1 MEALQAESFF
11 ASCPEAVGIITDA
24 GILVASNRRFERTI
38 GPAQV
43 LLNQDILNNCVSK
56 EDHGRFKIYMQ
67 RAREAHAAS
76 PPESPPSDG
85 DASDLLEWAIT
96 PTIRS
101 VSTMAMGNKG
111 DFPIWRKM
119 DWSFSVLDDT
129 RLIMTGRLSNAG
141 PTSAETEEAPEGA
154 GVPPPPSERELLDFL
169 NKAPIAMH
177 WLSGTGHVLWANETE
192 MNVLGYTAEEYI
204 GQPIMNFCPDDGPL
218 VLEIFKSLGSGCA
231 IKDVPV
237 RFRTKDGRIKH
248 LLIDSNVNWNAD
260 GSFKHTR
267 CFIRD
272 DTSRKVREE
281 RLRVT
286 REKELE
292 LAKAKDVFFRKI
304 FHEIRT
310 PSHILA
316 HSISAVGAWVESNAD
331 EHGKA
336 SMAIVSKD
344 WRKLLTLVDDAAD
357 ASLFH
362 LGRVPLLRPQ
372 SFSVKNAVLD
382 ICNEMVSEKLIPEGV
397 SCSITLGHGG
407 EKSWPWSATAL
418 ELEWTQAHVND
429 LVTGDR
435 GRITRVLRLLTST
448 ALQRTKNGHVKLQV
462 TFWPGQAGKK
472 AAFAFSVSDNGPALD
487 TVWVN
492 ERFHSYFHKASTNI
506 EESRDLADLQLS
518 EEQDTGEGGCDLG
531 LFVSFNLV
539 QTLGGCLEC
548 FSEKGKRGTTFTFT
562 IPLAGGE
569 TGAQTA
575 FNDLGMEDMN
585 DEPDLLGAWTDVC
598 DSAAADEHVQRTSL
612 LEQSVVQLPAVGI
625 AAELKRRPHVLI
637 ADQSYV
643 SQRVGTKLLKAMNCT
658 VEVAANGHQ
667 ALQLLQDNPE
677 CYDAVL
683 MELRM
688 PVMDGIECA
697 RQIRLDQRLDN
708 LPLIAFLSDASMERE
723 QVEELGFQGMCVKP
737 ATRQDLQKELDRVMK
752 DSTLQLNGLEAGA
765 CGGMLQRIQ
774 ISASPVAALQ
784 ARHQEAPAEAAA
796 VVRAGTGAW
805 KCLIVEDNPVCL
817 RVARKMMEKL
827 GFVCETADN
836 GLKAVNLLTQNAARA
851 DLVLMDLR
859 MPVMDGLE
867 ATKKIRQELNLK
879 SLAIVALT
887 GELVDEAWSS
897 NFNGVINK
905 PADIS
910 KIRCEITRIF
920 PEWVEPPEE

>member
-1 MEALQAESFF
+1 
-11 ASCPEAVGIITDA
+11 
-24 GILVASNRRFERTI
+24 
-38 GPAQV
+38 
-43 LLNQDILNNCVSK
+43 
-56 EDHGRFKIYMQ
+56 
-67 RAREAHAAS
+67 
-76 PPESPPSDG
+76 
-85 DASDLLEWAIT
+85 
-96 PTIRS
+96 
-101 VSTMAMGNKG
+101 
-111 DFPIWRKM
+111 
-119 DWSFSVLDDT
+119 
-129 RLIMTGRLSNAG
+129 MTGRLSNAG

-237 RFRTKDGRIKH
+237 RFRTKNGRIKH

-492 ERFHSYFHKASTNI
+492 ERFHSYFHK
-506 EESRDLADLQLS
+506 
-518 EEQDTGEGGCDLG
+518 
-531 LFVSFNLV
+531 
-539 QTLGGCLEC
+539 
-548 FSEKGKRGTTFTFT
+548 
-562 IPLAGGE
+562 
-569 TGAQTA
+569 
-575 FNDLGMEDMN
+575 
-585 DEPDLLGAWTDVC
+585 VC
-598 DSAAADEHVQRTSL
+598 DTCVCNTARVSL
-612 LEQSVVQLPAVGI
+612 IFS
-625 AAELKRRPHVLI
+625 R
-637 ADQSYV
+637 
-643 SQRVGTKLLKAMNCT
+643 
-658 VEVAANGHQ
+658 
-667 ALQLLQDNPE
+667 
-677 CYDAVL
+677 
-683 MELRM
+683 
-688 PVMDGIECA
+688 
-697 RQIRLDQRLDN
+697 
-708 LPLIAFLSDASMERE
+708 
-723 QVEELGFQGMCVKP
+723 ELGVRQRG
-737 ATRQDLQKELDRVMK
+737 ATRRSSRAPSRQVHMRSKQKFGV
-752 DSTLQLNGLEAGA
+752 
-765 CGGMLQRIQ
+765 Q
-774 ISASPVAALQ
+774 IP
-784 ARHQEAPAEAAA
+784 
-796 VVRAGTGAW
+796 G
-805 KCLIVEDNPVCL
+805 
-817 RVARKMMEKL
+817 
-827 GFVCETADN
+827 
-836 GLKAVNLLTQNAARA
+836 VN
-851 DLVLMDLR
+851 
-859 MPVMDGLE
+859 
-867 ATKKIRQELNLK
+867 
-879 SLAIVALT
+879 
-887 GELVDEAWSS
+887 
-897 NFNGVINK
+897 
-905 PADIS
+905 
-910 KIRCEITRIF
+910 RIF
-920 PEWVEPPEE
+920 NSIPGDYRR